1 MWIEESKS
9 KASSNGIDIDEWQKN
24 QFQAHAKRIIINYL
38 LVVKGIRIV
47 AACSALADYWGIEHR
62 RPAPDDGGAWG
73 CDGDVMAAACLL
85 LLE

>member
-38 LVVKGIRIV
+38 LVVKGICIV
-47 AACSALADYWGIEHR
+47 AACSALADY
-62 RPAPDDGGAWG
+62 
-73 CDGDVMAAACLL
+73 
-85 LLE
+85 